1 MTAKFL
7 EQSGIMR
14 CDSGYY
20 VIRQSMPYPLGETN
34 VFLIESGDGWVV
46 IDVGIDIDS
55 TRQVWQQALRE
66 VGISFKQI
74 KKIYI
79 THCHPDHLG
88 AARWLQQCSDAP
100 VCMLREEI
108 ERANKY
114 VFLEEINF
122 KELYREAIYGQI
134 KQTRFP
140 QNLFD
145 SLVEDWYA
153 EVRPLYLEPGEIIP
167 IDKDDII
174 DLGGSPFQ
182 VVPAPGHSDGQF
194 MLWSGKRK
202 HLFLAD
208 VLSAEAYLHFTDWPN
223 TDLSNPLEKLL
234 ETLDQLKGWRP
245 ARTFPGHGPAIED
258 LDHHID
264 RVIIRHQRIL
274 DKLETL
280 VQSPIVPGEF
290 YLSIAPLHDYVHYH
304 RVVVGET
311 LGYLDYLVSRQRLL
325 KKSEGE
331 AAFYMPV
338 KRD

>member
-14 CDSGYY
+14 FDSGYY

-34 VFLIESGDGWVV
+34 VFLIESSEGWVV

-66 VGISFKQI
+66 VGISFKHI

-88 AARWLQQCSDAP
+88 AARWLQQCSNAP
-100 VCMLREEI
+100 VFMLREEI

-114 VFLEEINF
+114 VFLEERNF
-122 KELYREAIYGQI
+122 RELYRKAISSQI

-140 QNLFD
+140 EYLFD

-167 IDKDDII
+167 LEKGDII
-174 DLGGSPFQ
+174 DLGGSPFSII
-182 VVPAPGHSDGQF
+182 PAPGHSDGQF
-194 MLWSGKRK
+194 MLWSAKRK

-223 TDLSNPLEKLL
+223 TDVSNPLESLFELL
-234 ETLDQLKGWRP
+234 DRLKGWGP
-245 ARTFPGHGPAIED
+245 ARTFPGHGPVIED
-258 LDHHID
+258 LDYHID

-274 DKLETL
+274 DKLEAL

-290 YLSIAPLHDYVHYH
+290 YTSIAPHHDYVHYH

-325 KKSEGE
+325 KEYEGE
-331 AAFYMPV
+331 AVIYMPV
-338 KRD
+338 NRN